1 MAETSRRVPRIA
13 RARGL
18 AWVAL
23 ALVALLL
30 VPVGA
35 IAVPAREPVVTVAPE
50 AASGGI
56 VATVTW
62 NGANIATANTSSSAF
77 SLAPGGQAQVV
88 YNWSQPVLSLAP
100 WLVDDARLQIFYLG
114 IAVGTRDIYLTNG
127 GSSGTV
133 DMSNWT
139 YGPLQYLLEG
149 TFLLTASL
157 LAKNGTTAWSE
168 SFWVDITAPFY
179 LLAAMPIILLLI
191 AIYEIYALCVSG
203 KNARPPKAAAT
214 PPSTPGGGAAAST
227 PPSETSPPAES
238 ATPESAPEPSP
249 PSAGG
254 TS

>member
-1 MAETSRRVPRIA
+1 MAEDASRVRRVPG
-13 RARGL
+13 ARGL
-18 AWVAL
+18 LWVAL
-23 ALVALLL
+23 AVVALLV

-35 IAVPAREPVVTVAPE
+35 LAVPARQSVVTVSPE
-50 AASGGI
+50 ANASGLI
-56 VATVTW
+56 ATVTW
-62 NGANIATANTSSSAF
+62 NGANIATANSSSSAF

-88 YNWSQPVLSLAP
+88 YTWSQPVLSVSP

-114 IAVGTRDIYLTNG
+114 IAVGTRDIYLTTG

-157 LAKNGTTAWSE
+157 LAKNGTAAWSE
-168 SFWVDITAPFY
+168 SFWVNITAPFY

-203 KNARPPKAAAT
+203 KNARPPKASGTAT
-214 PPSTPGGGAAAST
+214 PASGGGATA
-227 PPSETSPPAES
+227 SPPAAES
-238 ATPESAPEPSP
+238 TSPTEPAPTEPAAESP
-249 PSAGG
+249 PSSGGG